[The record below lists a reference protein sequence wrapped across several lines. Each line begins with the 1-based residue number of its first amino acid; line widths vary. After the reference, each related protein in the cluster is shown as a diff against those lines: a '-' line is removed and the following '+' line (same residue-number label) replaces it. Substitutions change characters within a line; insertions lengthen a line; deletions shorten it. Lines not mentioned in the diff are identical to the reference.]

1 MKNNEKTDALLND
14 YFNEIYEKTINGVSR
29 YVVSK
34 CNNIHDVEDLL
45 QNIYTRFYQRIKKK
59 GFEDIQNA
67 EAFIINIAKFEFKTY
82 YGKTAKKKENVAL
95 MSDFSEEQG
104 VHIESEMSKY
114 QQSLE
119 DVICDKMTA
128 KKIFTVIAN
137 MDSEIG
143 KIFYLYFVCDLKLD
157 EIAEKLEMNLSTV
170 KSKLYRT
177 IEKQK
182 IKYRL

>member
-1 MKNNEKTDALLND
+1 MTDND
-14 YFNEIYEKTINGVSR
+14 KKMEILTNYFNGIYENTINSVSR

-34 CNNIHDVEDLL
+34 CKNIHDVEDIL
-45 QNIYTRFYQRIKKK
+45 QNIYTRFFQRIKKK
-59 GFEDIQNA
+59 GYEDIQNA

-82 YGKTAKKKENVAL
+82 YSKMAKKKENMAL
-95 MSDFSEEQG
+95 LSDYSEEQS
-104 VHIESEMSKY
+104 VIIESEMSKY

-119 DVICDKMTA
+119 DVICDRITA
-128 KKIFTVIAN
+128 KKIFQEIIETDN
-137 MDSEIG
+137 DIG
-143 KIFYLYFVCDLKLD
+143 KIFYLYFVCDLKLED
-157 EIAEKLEMNLSTV
+157 IAVKLNMNLSTV

>member
-1 MKNNEKTDALLND
+1 
-14 YFNEIYEKTINGVSR
+14 
-29 YVVSK
+29 
-34 CNNIHDVEDLL
+34 
-45 QNIYTRFYQRIKKK
+45 
-59 GFEDIQNA
+59 
-67 EAFIINIAKFEFKTY
+67 
-82 YGKTAKKKENVAL
+82 
-95 MSDFSEEQG
+95 
-104 VHIESEMSKY
+104 
-114 QQSLE
+114 
-119 DVICDKMTA
+119 MTA
-128 KKIFTVIAN
+128 KKIFTDIAN